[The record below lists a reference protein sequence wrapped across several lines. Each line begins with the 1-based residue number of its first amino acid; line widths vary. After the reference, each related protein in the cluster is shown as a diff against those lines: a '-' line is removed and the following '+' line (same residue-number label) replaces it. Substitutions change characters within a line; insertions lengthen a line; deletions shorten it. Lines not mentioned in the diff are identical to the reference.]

1 MIYLIILLLAILA
14 LQQIGNK
21 FAILTTGTNVIAVDR
36 IDIQYRCL
44 FWIRLCQNCLIRYR
58 YR

>member
-44 FWIRLCQNCLIRYR
+44 FWIRLCQNCLIR
-58 YR
+58 